1 MNNPSYMVQF
11 QLLHR
16 NRSVSTSSAEIDD
29 NQMFAIFR
37 EVSVPPTKISIN
49 HGIYFVER
57 NVRRYML
64 QRMWV
69 PTSVISQLSVMVRV
83 VEVQAVDEE
92 QSMIIELWAF
102 FEESSHQRVAVSWVP
117 HIDVLQIFTLTLF
130 LKIFHRQ
137 GRQVRPVD
145 SSLLPILLFQLDSN

>member
-83 VEVQAVDEE
+83 VEVQAVDE
-92 QSMIIELWAF
+92 
-102 FEESSHQRVAVSWVP
+102 
-117 HIDVLQIFTLTLF
+117 
-130 LKIFHRQ
+130 K
-137 GRQVRPVD
+137 
-145 SSLLPILLFQLDSN
+145 